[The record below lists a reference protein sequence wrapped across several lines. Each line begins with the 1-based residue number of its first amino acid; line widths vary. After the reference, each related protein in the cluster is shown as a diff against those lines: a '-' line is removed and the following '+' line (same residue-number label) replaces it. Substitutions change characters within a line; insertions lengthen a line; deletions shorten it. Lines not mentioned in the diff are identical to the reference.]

1 MSILDKMHVD
11 NQRVNFRRP
20 EDPHGVEGKL
30 IQKEEHLVAPNYN
43 GFTYEQAYR
52 TELKVSTI
60 WYANDEQFNM
70 RYDVARKEMLHYLY
84 GPVINR
90 INEIRARALDR
101 DYREVLR
108 VVDELQKE
116 LLD

>member
-1 MSILDKMHVD
+1 MNILDKMHVE
-11 NQRVNFRRP
+11 NQRLTYRRP

-30 IQKEEHLVAPNYN
+30 IQSSEVAVAPQYN
-43 GFTYEQAYR
+43 GYTFEQAYR
-52 TELKVSTI
+52 TELKFSTM
-60 WYANDEQFNM
+60 WYANDAQFST
-70 RYDVARKEMLHYLY
+70 RYDVAKKEILHYIY
-84 GPVINR
+84 GPIIQR
-90 INEIRARALDR
+90 LNEIRARAYDR